1 MEKKRAEPV
10 QANNY
15 SVLGMRVFRR
25 TDTEVATFSKVG
37 EVREF
42 TPGPFWQMETT
53 KKMNH
58 SKNLE
63 TRWDHLQKVPI

>member
-1 MEKKRAEPV
+1 MEKKKIAEPL

-37 EVREF
+37 VGGLYS
-42 TPGPFWQMETT
+42 PAFWQMETT
-53 KKMNH
+53 KNVNH

-63 TRWDHLQKVPI
+63 TIGTIFKKSPF